1 MPLVTLRSAPSR
13 PSAWH
18 LPADWYVVPLMILS
32 RVVLPEPLMPMSPS
46 VPPGSTSTLTSFS
59 TQR

>member
-1 MPLVTLRSAPSR
+1 MR

-18 LPADWYVVPLMILS
+18 TPADWYVVPLMIFR
-32 RVVLPEPLMPMSPS
+32 RVVFPEPLMPMSPS